1 MRSLTTWLEDSY
13 CSIAV
18 ANHRLIIINRFITKS
33 YIHLWKSFVNKF
45 YLVLH
50 AEPNMFHDEPNRAC
64 LRFILTRPWSN
75 WVFSFENFKLNLF
88 IMSSQRERESL
99 YYGQIGLIQCN
110 NQSNCKLL
118 GWPAEC
124 FSCQPTVTL
133 SGPRRQ
139 ACIQRTVPTH
149 ACIRNS
155 EVLRYQCKDGQIL
168 LVVQAYY
175 NLLVWNYENQMSRWS
190 LLQ

>member
-1 MRSLTTWLEDSY
+1 MDFDRQLGASNKNSLKNNSRTPAILGTMKNLMRSLTTWLEDSY

-88 IMSSQRERESL
+88 IMSSQRERER
-99 YYGQIGLIQCN
+99 
-110 NQSNCKLL
+110 
-118 GWPAEC
+118 
-124 FSCQPTVTL
+124 V
-133 SGPRRQ
+133 
-139 ACIQRTVPTH
+139 
-149 ACIRNS
+149 
-155 EVLRYQCKDGQIL
+155 
-168 LVVQAYY
+168 
-175 NLLVWNYENQMSRWS
+175 S
-190 LLQ
+190 LLWSDWPNPVQQSE

>member
-18 ANHRLIIINRFITKS
+18 ANHRLIIINRFIAKS

-50 AEPNMFHDEPNRAC
+50 AEPNMFHEEPKRAC

-118 GWPAEC
+118 SWVLQLSADRYTFWSRATGVYTTNCAHERLHQKQWGTEVSMQGWPN
-124 FSCQPTVTL
+124 T
-133 SGPRRQ
+133 
-139 ACIQRTVPTH
+139 ACRP
-149 ACIRNS
+149 
-155 EVLRYQCKDGQIL
+155 G
-168 LVVQAYY
+168 
-175 NLLVWNYENQMSRWS
+175 
-190 LLQ
+190 LLQSASVKLRKSDV